1 MKRLIAFLLITICLT
16 VSIAAQSS
24 NQTKVSGSV
33 KDPADAAVAGA
44 RIFLLNTKTRME
56 ETTVSGVDG
65 SFAFESVVP
74 GDYEIR
80 VSAEGFAVQNQAV
93 QVTSA
98 GVNNLEIALGIGE
111 KRVTVTAEVGQ
122 AEQTENVPQ
131 AVSVIGTNEILQR
144 TTSVIAQIGEE
155 EVGLNVQR
163 TSPTLG
169 AIVVRGLTGKNV
181 VNYVDGVRY
190 TNGAQRGGIN
200 TFFNLND
207 PSNFQTVEVLRGP
220 NGAQYGSDSLGGTVN
235 LLTKSPVFGD
245 TPKFGGEI
253 IPSFST
259 ADRSFGSSV
268 LLSYGTNK
276 FGGYANIFG
285 RRINTLRTADGIDS
299 HSAITRFL
307 GLPSDILYDRSP
319 NTEFTQYGGSLR
331 LNYAPTDDQQ
341 IVFFYQRGQQDEGK
355 RFDQLLGGDGNLLA
369 DLRNLMLDF
378 GYVRY
383 VKQNFGFFDSASFT
397 VSFNSQRDER
407 VNQGGQGNPFG
418 DITNQYER
426 TTSTGF
432 SFFLDKQL
440 PFSNT
445 FLFGGDFYHEK
456 VNSPAFTTN
465 PVTRVVTLSRPRI
478 PDEARFDS
486 GGLYIQDAWQA
497 IPDRLRITG
506 ALRYSAAFY
515 KVRGS
520 DSPIVG
526 GRRLFNDD
534 SLRVDDFSG
543 RIGAVVRI
551 AGGVRAAFNYSRGF
565 RYPSITDLG
574 TLGLTGDGFEV
585 DYLTSTNLGGTIGT
599 TASSSAVS
607 TGLPVAKQRSEFSNN
622 YDASLRWTHKRFDTE
637 LTVFRLDLED
647 TITKQALILPP
658 GAVGQF
664 LGDQPITNQLP
675 NGVVFVPLSTA
686 PVLVRSNFTSAK
698 VFGVEYELET
708 RITRDFQFRGNFTY
722 IRAEDKGTGLPP
734 NIEGGTP
741 PPTGFLSLKYAP
753 AGKRFWVEGYTTI
766 ADRQSRLSTLDL
778 SDRRTGAPRSRT
790 QIQNFFRRGACV
802 NGLTTPGTTGI
813 CGSAGGVLIAT
824 GETLAQV
831 QNRLLPIG
839 ATVNGV
845 FIANNDTAVPFFT
858 SLPSYANF
866 NLRGGFNFGE
876 KSQLFVAFENIFDNF
891 YRNPSW
897 GIDGTGRNL
906 TIQYRYKF

>member
-1 MKRLIAFLLITICLT
+1 
-16 VSIAAQSS
+16 
-24 NQTKVSGSV
+24 
-33 KDPADAAVAGA
+33 
-44 RIFLLNTKTRME
+44 
-56 ETTVSGVDG
+56 
-65 SFAFESVVP
+65 
-74 GDYEIR
+74 
-80 VSAEGFAVQNQAV
+80 
-93 QVTSA
+93 
-98 GVNNLEIALGIGE
+98 
-111 KRVTVTAEVGQ
+111 
-122 AEQTENVPQ
+122 
-131 AVSVIGTNEILQR
+131 
-144 TTSVIAQIGEE
+144 
-155 EVGLNVQR
+155 
-163 TSPTLG
+163 
-169 AIVVRGLTGKNV
+169 
-181 VNYVDGVRY
+181 
-190 TNGAQRGGIN
+190 
-200 TFFNLND
+200 
-207 PSNFQTVEVLRGP
+207 
-220 NGAQYGSDSLGGTVN
+220 
-235 LLTKSPVFGD
+235 
-245 TPKFGGEI
+245 
-253 IPSFST
+253 
-259 ADRSFGSSV
+259 
-268 LLSYGTNK
+268 
-276 FGGYANIFG
+276 
-285 RRINTLRTADGIDS
+285 
-299 HSAITRFL
+299 L
-307 GLPSDILYDRSP
+307 GLPSDVLYDRSP

-397 VSFNSQRDER
+397 VSYNSQREER

-465 PVTRVVTLSRPRI
+465 PVTRVVTPSRPRI
-478 PDEARFDS
+478 PDQARFDS

-497 IPDRLRITG
+497 IPDKLRITG

-647 TITKQALILPP
+647 TITKQALILPL

-698 VFGVEYELET
+698 IFGVEYELET

-722 IRAEDKGTGLPP
+722 IRAEHKGTGLPP

-753 AGKRFWVEGYTTI
+753 VGKRFWIEGYTTI

-778 SDRRTGAPRSRT
+778 SDRRTGAPRSRS

-845 FIANNDTAVPFFT
+845 FIANNDTAVPLFT
-858 SLPSYANF
+858 SLPSYAIF

-897 GIDGTGRNL
+897 GIDGAGRNL

>member
-131 AVSVIGTNEILQR
+131 AVSIIGTNEILQR

-397 VSFNSQRDER
+397 VSFNSQREER

-445 FLFGGDFYHEK
+445 FLFGGDFYHEN

-647 TITKQALILPP
+647 TITKQALILPL

-698 VFGVEYELET
+698 IFGVEYELET

-722 IRAEDKGTGLPP
+722 IRAEHKGTGLPP

-753 AGKRFWVEGYTTI
+753 VGKRFWIEGYTTI

-858 SLPSYANF
+858 SLPSYAIF